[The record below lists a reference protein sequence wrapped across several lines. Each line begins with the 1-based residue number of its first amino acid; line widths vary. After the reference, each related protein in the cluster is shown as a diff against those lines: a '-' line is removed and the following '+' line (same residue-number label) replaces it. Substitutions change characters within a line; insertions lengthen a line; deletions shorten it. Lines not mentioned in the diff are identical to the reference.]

1 MLTLAAAK
9 SWAAVQRNVHLYI
22 ALPMHS
28 LKLCTVGRWVR
39 VDSRATEAWQARVI
53 PFHSFWVFE
62 AASKPR
68 PYRGSVQYHA
78 PRLVTL
84 SSAAPSNSPHSG
96 VAALTVAQ
104 MSRNYVEV
112 WFQHFPQ
119 QANENAVL
127 ANRTKPLCALFQ
139 TVHRQRNRS
148 VTASQEFLSGSP
160 ERSFPML
167 IQFGSFSVP
176 DTRKLS
182 LTRGRRFS

>member
-1 MLTLAAAK
+1 LLTLAAAK

-96 VAALTVAQ
+96 IAALTVAQ

-119 QANENAVL
+119 QAKQVVNLTDKKYTNPSIWSENSRL
-127 ANRTKPLCALFQ
+127 CIDFDLNYFRNDRTEWAD
-139 TVHRQRNRS
+139 
-148 VTASQEFLSGSP
+148 FL
-160 ERSFPML
+160 
-167 IQFGSFSVP
+167 
-176 DTRKLS
+176 
-182 LTRGRRFS
+182 